1 MASAYN
7 APICLSCNSRMA
19 NEPSFFIS
27 HQRIPTHFPNPFL
40 NGLRCRALSHLTGSF
55 LSIEEKMRRNERGSI
70 CRKLSCS
77 LANGPEAVTA
87 CSWNELVLS
96 SDVPV
101 VVEFWTSWCGPCK
114 MVSRVMKELAHEYS
128 GRVRCFRIDADDYP
142 QVAASH
148 GVERIPTILVFKNA
162 EKFERIIG
170 TMPKSVYV
178 AAIQKSLS
186 Q

>member
-1 MASAYN
+1 MQEWTSWNPKLALWKKRFRTASKIFLTCIEMAVAAIAHENLETLLDGSGHLQTLAFLY
-7 APICLSCNSRMA
+7 ASKGI
-19 NEPSFFIS
+19 SFFL
-27 HQRIPTHFPNPFL
+27 FP
-40 NGLRCRALSHLTGSF
+40 
-55 LSIEEKMRRNERGSI
+55 IEGK
-70 CRKLSCS
+70 KLQS
-77 LANGPEAVTA
+77 AEAVTA

>member
-1 MASAYN
+1 MAPDIYRRSHF
-7 APICLSCNSRMA
+7 CMLVK
-19 NEPSFFIS
+19 EFLSFFFRLKARNFNPVFNIS
-27 HQRIPTHFPNPFL
+27 
-40 NGLRCRALSHLTGSF
+40 A
-55 LSIEEKMRRNERGSI
+55 
-70 CRKLSCS
+70 
-77 LANGPEAVTA
+77 AEAVTA